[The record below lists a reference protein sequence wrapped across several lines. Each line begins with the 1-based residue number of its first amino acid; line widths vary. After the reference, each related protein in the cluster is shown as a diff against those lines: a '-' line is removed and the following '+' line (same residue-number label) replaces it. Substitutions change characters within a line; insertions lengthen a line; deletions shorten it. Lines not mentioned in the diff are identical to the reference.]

1 MLYILLIL
9 SFLFESVITNIVYIN
24 TFLTPLFLLT
34 SLTILY
40 PYFKNKTNFVIVC
53 IICGLL
59 YDMAFCDSIFI
70 NTISFGICSFFIIM
84 CYNYFKYN
92 IYSSNF
98 INIVNIAFYRL
109 ESYILLIII
118 DYIKFNKYILFEG
131 IYNSILINIIYGI
144 IIYLIADLIS
154 KIFNIKKE

>member
-1 MLYILLIL
+1 MLYILIIL
-9 SFLFESVITNIVYIN
+9 SFLFEAAITNIIYIN

-40 PYFKNKTNFVIVC
+40 PYFKNKTNFVIAC
-53 IICGLL
+53 IICGLF

-70 NTISFGICSFFIIM
+70 NTICFGICSFFIIM

-92 IYSSNF
+92 IYSSNL
-98 INIVNIAFYRL
+98 INIVNIVVYRL
-109 ESYILLIII
+109 ESCLLLVII
-118 DYIKFNKYILFEG
+118 DYIKFNKYILFES
-131 IYNSILINIIYGI
+131 IYNSIVINIIYGI